1 MRQARFGPKNIVTV
15 ARPQRNIS
23 SPSHHI
29 MIASALY
36 ASFICRQRRASA
48 FRIGKTSS
56 LAPDVCAPVHSV
68 RGSTIS
74 QSRDDARCSICG
86 PTSIFDFPSDFDIAC
101 LVLSLGCLP
110 LSLVTS
116 QRSAQVSLPLEVRRS
131 GVHGRGVY
139 ATQFIPEGTRIIE
152 YTGQRVSWEDAPNDE
167 SNPHTFNFGLESG
180 EVINPEIGGNEARWI
195 NHCCDPNCEAI
206 EEDDRIFIDALRDI
220 EPGQELFYDY
230 AMEIDEPIT
239 KKLENEL
246 KCHGGAVRC
255 RGTMLSL

>member
-1 MRQARFGPKNIVTV
+1 MLNLR
-15 ARPQRNIS
+15 
-23 SPSHHI
+23 
-29 MIASALY
+29 
-36 ASFICRQRRASA
+36 
-48 FRIGKTSS
+48 
-56 LAPDVCAPVHSV
+56 
-68 RGSTIS
+68 
-74 QSRDDARCSICG
+74 

-101 LVLSLGCLP
+101 SALSLGCLP

-116 QRSAQVSLPLEVRRS
+116 QRSAQLSPPLEVRRS

-206 EEDDRIFIDALRDI
+206 EEDDRIFIYALRDI
-220 EPGQELFYDY
+220 EAGQELFYDY

-239 KKLENEL
+239 NKLKNEFR
-246 KCHGGAVRC
+246 CHCGAARC